1 MMDSERNMKDG
12 TSLASWSDARAR
24 VVSSVEPS
32 IASIAIGRSRYL
44 SGIAWDKEYVLT
56 AAEPI
61 AGADTA
67 SVNFGAAQ
75 STAEVVATDLTT
87 DVAVLRVPGHTAP
100 ALKPSA
106 RAQGAGSIVALVGRG
121 ARGPC
126 AAWGGIALAGPAWRS
141 RRGGALARRLEF
153 DVRFTQGLEGAAA
166 VDAAGGLIAMAVS
179 GAGGRVLGIPSETLQ
194 RVLTLVDQHGHV
206 PQPYLGL
213 RLQPLWLD
221 EAAASSF
228 GGGASGTAVIAGIDP
243 NSPAAGA
250 DVALGDLLLGID
262 GQRLTGIPAVA
273 AHLASAAP
281 GATLTLDVLRA
292 GTPRSAEIRVG
303 ERPRR

>member
-1 MMDSERNMKDG
+1 MKDG

-24 VVSSVEPS
+24 VVSGVEPS
-32 IASIAIGRSRYL
+32 IASIAVGRHRYL
-44 SGIAWDKEYVLT
+44 SGIAWAKEYVLT

-61 AGADTA
+61 AGADRA
-67 SVNFGAAQ
+67 VVSFGEAQ
-75 STAEVVATDLTT
+75 TTAEVVATDLTT
-87 DVAVLRVPGHTAP
+87 DIAVLRVPGHTAP

-106 RAQGAGSIVALVGRG
+106 LAHGAGSIVALVGRG

-126 AAWGGIALAGPAWRS
+126 AAWGGVALAGPAWRS
-141 RRGGALARRLEF
+141 RRGGSLARRLEF
-153 DVRFTQGLEGAAA
+153 DVRFTPGLEGAAA
-166 VDAAGGLIAMAVS
+166 VDAAGGLIAMTVS
-179 GAGGRVLGIPSETLQ
+179 GAGGKVLGIPAETLE
-194 RVLTLVDQHGHV
+194 RVLTLVDKHGHI

-221 EAAASSF
+221 DAAASKF

-243 NSPAAGA
+243 SSPAAAA
-250 DVALGDLLLGID
+250 DVALGDLVLGID
-262 GQRLTGIPAVA
+262 GQRLTGISAVA
-273 AHLASAAP
+273 AHLAGASP

-292 GTPRSAEIRVG
+292 GTAHAAAISVG